1 MNRLFF
7 IRFFAVFIYLL
18 SFSILGVAQSR
29 TNQLIQ
35 VLVTPD
41 KPNWEY
47 ALGEEASFKVTVLK
61 HHVPVENAAITYS
74 IGLEKM
80 PVMQS
85 GSANL
90 KSGSSIVGKKVKLHE
105 PGFLRCEAK
114 VTIDGISYRGIAT
127 AAFAPES
134 IKPTQVLPEDFKSF
148 WDNAKVQAAKVP
160 LDARITLLPER
171 STETVNVYQVS
182 IQNFESGARVYG
194 ILARPKKEG
203 KYPAVLQVPGAGIR
217 PYAGIVDLAEK
228 GIITLQIGIHGIPV
242 TYETGLY
249 NDLRAGALKNYQFFN
264 LDDRDQYYYKRV
276 YLGCVRAV
284 DYLYSLPEFDGNNLM
299 VWGGSQ
305 GGALSIVTAA
315 LDERVKG
322 LVSLYPALSDMTG
335 YLHGRAGG
343 WPHMFNQYN
352 APFMAK
358 EDKIKVSAYY
368 DVVNFARLIKVPG
381 FYTWGYNDETCPP
394 TSYYA
399 AYNLIQAPKEL
410 YLIQETG
417 HWTYP
422 EQHAKIQEWLL
433 EKLVKK

>member
-1 MNRLFF
+1 MNRISF
-7 IRFFAVFIYLL
+7 IRFFALFICFLFASVIGL
-18 SFSILGVAQSR
+18 AQSR

-35 VLVTPD
+35 VLVTPNKAD
-41 KPNWEY
+41 WNY
-47 ALGEEASFKVTVLK
+47 ALGEEASFTATVLK
-61 HHVPVENAAITYS
+61 HHVPVENAQITYS

-80 PVMQS
+80 QPMQS

-90 KSGSSIVGKKVKLHE
+90 TKGSALIGKKIKLKE
-105 PGFLRCEAK
+105 PGFLRCEVK
-114 VTIDGISYRGIAT
+114 VTIDGQEYRGIAT

-134 IKPTQVLPEDFKSF
+134 IKPTQQLPDDFKAF
-148 WDNAKVQAAKVP
+148 WDNAITKAASVP
-160 LDARITLLPER
+160 LDAKITLIPER
-171 STETVNVYQVS
+171 STETVNVYQVN
-182 IQNFESGARVYG
+182 IQNYETGTRVYG
-194 ILARPKKEG
+194 ILAKPKKEG
-203 KYPAVLQVPGAGIR
+203 KYPAILQVPGAGIR
-217 PYAGIVDLAEK
+217 PYGGIIDLAEK

-242 TYETGLY
+242 TYEMGLY
-249 NDLRAGALKNYQFFN
+249 DDLRTGALKNYQFFN

-315 LDERVKG
+315 LDDRVKG

-343 WPHMFNQYN
+343 WPHMFNQAN

-358 EDKIKVSAYY
+358 EEKIKVSAYY
-368 DVVNFARLIKVPG
+368 DVVNFARFVKVPG

-410 YLIQETG
+410 YLVPETG
-417 HWTYP
+417 HWTFP
-422 EQHAKIQEWLL
+422 EQHVKIQEWILD
-433 EKLVKK
+433 KL